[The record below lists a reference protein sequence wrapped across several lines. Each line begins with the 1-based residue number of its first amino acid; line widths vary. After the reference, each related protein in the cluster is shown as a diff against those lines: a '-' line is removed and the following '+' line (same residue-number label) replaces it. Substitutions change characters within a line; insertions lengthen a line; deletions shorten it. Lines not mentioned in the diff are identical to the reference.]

1 MPGGAPLRVVD
12 LIRLKEADIEKL
24 FEPRIFERG
33 IQYYEQGRVVRPV
46 VYRNSI
52 MAECRGTQPENYSI
66 HIDVDDSRVIAS
78 CTCPY
83 ASGNCKHVAA
93 VLYAWLKKPSMFT
106 DLGQAEELLRRQE
119 KNALVEIV
127 IDMVRYDPSVIYV
140 INLRLLPPEELPD
153 FVQREMG
160 VIFSGEQV
168 DYLSVREIVRKL
180 DIFREYAADLRE
192 RNNGESAMKIIIP
205 VIETILNNYTNM
217 DDSNGIMHNFFIE
230 IMSLYGALIPS
241 YRMDGER
248 RKFLNGALD
257 WYLSAEWGLEGVLRD
272 FLAKESKLLREE
284 RFMIY
289 SAELRLADY
298 EQTIIR
304 VNPNYSEEHEYV
316 GERIKRL
323 NGLIEA
329 IKVTRASVKGH

>member
-12 LIRLKEADIEKL
+12 LIGIKEADIEKL

-33 IQYYEQGRVVRPV
+33 IQYYEQGRVTRPV

-52 MAECRGTQPENYSI
+52 MAECRGTQPENYGI
-66 HIDVDDSRVIAS
+66 HIDVDDNRVIAS

-83 ASGNCKHVAA
+83 ASGNCKHIAA

-106 DLGQAEELLRRQE
+106 DLGQAEQLLTRQD
-119 KNALVEIV
+119 KSALVEIV

-140 INLRLLPPEELPD
+140 INLRLLPPEDLPG

-160 VIFSGEQV
+160 VIFSGEQA

-180 DIFREYAADLRE
+180 DIFREYAADLHE
-192 RNNGESAMKIIIP
+192 RKNSDTAMKIIIP
-205 VIETILNNYTNM
+205 VIEAILNNYTNM
-217 DDSNGIMHNFFIE
+217 DDSNGMMRNFFIE
-230 IMSLYGALIPS
+230 VMGQYGTLIPS

-248 RKFLNGALD
+248 RRFLTGVLD
-257 WYLSAEWGLEGVLRD
+257 WYLGAEWGLEGVLRD
-272 FLAKESKLLREE
+272 FLRKESGLLREE

-289 SAELRLADY
+289 SAELKLADY
-298 EQTIIR
+298 QQTILR

-323 NGLIEA
+323 NDIIAE
-329 IKVTRASVKGH
+329 IKATRTPIRDH